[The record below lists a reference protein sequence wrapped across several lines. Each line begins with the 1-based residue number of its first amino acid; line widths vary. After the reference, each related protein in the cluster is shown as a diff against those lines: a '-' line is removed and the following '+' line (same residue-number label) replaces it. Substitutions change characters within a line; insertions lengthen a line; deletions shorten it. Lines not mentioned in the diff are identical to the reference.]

1 MDNEVKTSAQTDKRN
16 SVKNLAS
23 EAELDA
29 KTGNRKTLFHIT
41 KQLSN
46 FPPKICRSKKPMA

>member
-1 MDNEVKTSAQTDKRN
+1 MDNEVKTNAQREKGN
-16 SVKNLAS
+16 FVNNLAS